1 MELTNKLRSEFYP
14 YYLLI
19 MLSPSRTCNWLPK
32 HSTFSIWIYTLYQQE
47 SISLRGT
54 FFHLCRSCFASFF
67 FFSHPHIKLFR
78 QKFTPFPS
86 RTCMCVDLI
95 LRICQASWP
104 THHFAILF
112 LLHIFLVW
120 LSHPRSKYLK
130 KEKFKL
136 LLRS

>member
-67 FFSHPHIKLFR
+67 FFFFPTHILNFSDR
-78 QKFTPFPS
+78 SSLPS
-86 RTCMCVDLI
+86 RVEPVCVWISYSGFVRPHGQHII
-95 LRICQASWP
+95 LLYCFFFIFFLSGCHTQGAS
-104 THHFAILF
+104 I
-112 LLHIFLVW
+112 
-120 LSHPRSKYLK
+120 
-130 KEKFKL
+130 
-136 LLRS
+136 

>member
-1 MELTNKLRSEFYP
+1 MNFIHIIFWSCFLPPAPATGYP
-14 YYLLI
+14 NI
-19 MLSPSRTCNWLPK
+19 LPFQSGSI
-32 HSTFSIWIYTLYQQE
+32 HSTSKKA
-47 SISLRGT
+47 SLWEELSST
-54 FFHLCRSCFASFF
+54 FADHALQVFF